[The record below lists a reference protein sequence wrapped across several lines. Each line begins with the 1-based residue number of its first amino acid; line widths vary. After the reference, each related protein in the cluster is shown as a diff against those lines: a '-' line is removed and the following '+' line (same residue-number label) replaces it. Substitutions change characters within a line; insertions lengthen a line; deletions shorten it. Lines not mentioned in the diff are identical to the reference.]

1 MTQTVNLKIDLPSG
15 GSRRLMMY
23 DHRSSE
29 GLAKGI
35 LGGTTYPHIPYIRD
49 VQTVVD
55 IGANVGLAS
64 AYFSLVYSPTRI
76 IAVEPTPA
84 SFALLAENA
93 KHWPMIEPH
102 RVGLFDSTRSAPMFV
117 SAKDSLISSIYRWHE
132 SADETVTIELEDA
145 ETFLR
150 RIGITRIDILK
161 IDTEGCERP
170 ILASIKT
177 RLPTIQV
184 IYIEYHSNEDRIW
197 IDALLS
203 PTHILSRGRV
213 IHEHQGEFCYV
224 ARTACPPPVQAPQ
237 PNCVS
242 LDELCWRA
250 IDEADAP
257 SASG

>member
-1 MTQTVNLKIDLPSG
+1 
-15 GSRRLMMY
+15 
-23 DHRSSE
+23 
-29 GLAKGI
+29 
-35 LGGTTYPHIPYIRD
+35 
-49 VQTVVD
+49 
-55 IGANVGLAS
+55 
-64 AYFSLVYSPTRI
+64 
-76 IAVEPTPA
+76 
-84 SFALLAENA
+84 
-93 KHWPMIEPH
+93 
-102 RVGLFDSTRSAPMFV
+102 MFV
-117 SAKDSLISSIYRWHE
+117 SAKDSLLSSIYRWHE

-203 PTHILSRGRV
+203 PIHILSRGQV

-224 ARTACPPPVQAPQ
+224 ARTACPPPVQAAQ
-237 PNCVS
+237 PNSARVRTNPNVS
-242 LDELCWRA
+242 GSRCAFSTGSL
-250 IDEADAP
+250 
-257 SASG
+257 